1 MGTSNLSCPNKMC
14 FYLHLLSVSLPVAS
28 SSRLSPLIA
37 SLCNVDIHF
46 IFSSLVTC
54 TQFENTEE
62 HNNKI
67 KPYFLQELDGHYRK
81 FPNNICRPISTRY
94 PFKYLK
100 LNLGVCTRYF
110 SSASPPFPPMCL
122 LPVQNFLF
130 PPIQPSKRLFCEAI
144 PLLLPSASQ
153 NSFLL
158 NSHNIL
164 HLYVALTFHFP
175 SNSLN

>member
-1 MGTSNLSCPNKMC
+1 MGSSNLSCPNKMC

-37 SLCNVDIHF
+37 SLCNADIHF

-54 TQFENTEE
+54 RQFENTEE
-62 HNNKI
+62 PKNKI
-67 KPYFLQELDGHYRK
+67 KPYFLEELDGHYRM

-100 LNLGVCTRYF
+100 LNLGVCALYF
-110 SSASPPFPPMCL
+110 SSVSPPFPPMCL

-144 PLLLPSASQ
+144 LLLLPSGAR
-153 NSFLL
+153 
-158 NSHNIL
+158 I
-164 HLYVALTFHFP
+164 HFF
-175 SNSLN
+175 

>member
-1 MGTSNLSCPNKMC
+1 MGSSNLSCPNKMC

-46 IFSSLVTC
+46 IFPSLVTC
-54 TQFENTEE
+54 RQFENTEE
-62 HNNKI
+62 HKNKS
-67 KPYFLQELDGHYRK
+67 KPYFLQELDRHYRK
-81 FPNNICRPISTRY
+81 FPNNICRFERY
-94 PFKYLK
+94 PFKHLK
-100 LNLGVCTRYF
+100 LNLGVCTLYF

-130 PPIQPSKRLFCEAI
+130 PPIQPSKRLFKT
-144 PLLLPSASQ
+144 LLLPSASQ
-153 NSFLL
+153 NSFLP

-164 HLYVALTFHFP
+164 HLYIALTFHFP

>member
-1 MGTSNLSCPNKMC
+1 MC

-37 SLCNVDIHF
+37 SLCNVDIYF
-46 IFSSLVTC
+46 IFPSLVTC
-54 TQFENTEE
+54 RQFENTEE
-62 HNNKI
+62 HKNKS

-81 FPNNICRPISTRY
+81 FPNNICRPIATRY
-94 PFKYLK
+94 PFKHLK
-100 LNLGVCTRYF
+100 LNLGVCTLYF
-110 SSASPPFPPMCL
+110 SRASPPFPPMCL

-130 PPIQPSKRLFCEAI
+130 PPIQPSKRLFKT
-144 PLLLPSASQ
+144 LLLPSASQ
-153 NSFLL
+153 NSFLP